1 MRITTAV
8 TLKRFLINYNQTK
21 KLLNALF
28 ACIKSIFLSKEDI
41 LLKFKDNIFLN
52 KTYFLN
58 FFKINKIIHSKI
70 TFIKIISL

>member
-1 MRITTAV
+1 MIIKNIKIIKITSNKDENYNSSD
-8 TLKRFLINYNQTK
+8 LKKILINYNQTK

-52 KTYFLN
+52 KT
-58 FFKINKIIHSKI
+58 
-70 TFIKIISL
+70 